1 MVSSAALRAR
11 WAGMQFRPARP
22 LALCIATL
30 VLASCNPPSSML
42 DSTGQVDLTAR
53 NPQRITNRNDGQVK
67 VKNQAGRYEVI
78 PGMSAADFGDGGT
91 EDPPAGVGELDDGK
105 FTVNIDQAT
114 LPESAKLILGETL
127 GYNYTI
133 DPRVQGTV
141 TLVSNRSLS
150 GRELLSS
157 YEAALR
163 LAGASLIQ
171 SDGNYKIV
179 ALQEVLDGEMG
190 TPDLGKGVSPGYG
203 VNAIPLRYVSPAAVM
218 ELLDGFMARSG
229 TVRASKIGN
238 MILIRGPSAER
249 RQLVEVVMSF
259 DVDWMRNQTSGLA
272 RLENA
277 RADDVAV
284 KIQQV
289 FAEDSG
295 QAGPNGL
302 KVIPV
307 PSINSLIV
315 IARTRAKVNTAMNW
329 IRRLDQE
336 SVDSPNYYVYAVQ
349 NGNAVELARILNST
363 FGSGSSGA
371 GTTADVAPDNQS
383 MDVSVGNDTSGQEQQ
398 TPDPQGTAEQQGKSD
413 LMTGSTDGSNPAN
426 PPPAGGTGATASNG
440 GGGGSSSG
448 GSSGMSSSSSIRITP
463 NPSNNTIVI
472 SATPK
477 DYRKILATLR
487 QMDAPST
494 QVLINTMI
502 AEVTLNNQ
510 LRYGVQAYF
519 ESNNFSV
526 ALAGSKPAATGPIIS
541 PQFPGMNF
549 LWGGISNPKLV
560 IDALSGIT
568 NVRIVS
574 SPSVLVLENETATIK
589 VGDQIPIQSQTA
601 VTNGGNFVNS
611 YEYRDTGVILKVRP
625 RVSASGVVT
634 IELGQ
639 ELSAVQGDN
648 ANVVNPRFTQRSVT
662 SKVSVNDQQTVLL
675 GGLISGVEERT
686 RNTVPG
692 ADKVPILGNL
702 VGTTDNNGRR
712 TELIVFITPK
722 IIRSGEDAAR
732 ESQDLRN
739 KMRNLNFD

>member
-1 MVSSAALRAR
+1 
-11 WAGMQFRPARP
+11 
-22 LALCIATL
+22 
-30 VLASCNPPSSML
+30 ML
-42 DSTGQVDLTAR
+42 DATGQINLNAKK
-53 NPQRITNRNDGQVK
+53 PQRITNRNDGQVK
-67 VKNQAGRYEVI
+67 VPGQRGRYEVI
-78 PGMSAADFGDGGT
+78 PGMSAADFGDGGAG
-91 EDPPAGVGELDDGK
+91 DPPSGVGALDDGK
-105 FTVNIDQAT
+105 FTVNVDQAS

-150 GRELLSS
+150 GRELISA

-163 LAGASLIQ
+163 LAGAALIQ

-203 VNAIPLRYVSPAAVM
+203 VNAIPLRYVGPASVM
-218 ELLDGFMARSG
+218 ELLDGFIARSG
-229 TVRASKIGN
+229 SVRASKIGN

-249 RQLVEVVMSF
+249 RQLVDVVLSF
-259 DVDWMRNQTSGLA
+259 DVDWMRNQTSGMA

-277 RADDVAV
+277 RAEEVASRLE
-284 KIQQV
+284 QV
-289 FAEDSG
+289 FAQDGAVS
-295 QAGPNGL
+295 GPNAL

-307 PSINSLIV
+307 PNINSVIV
-315 IARTRAKVNTAMNW
+315 IARTRAKVNTALNW

-349 NGNAVELARILNST
+349 NGNAVELARILNAT
-363 FGSGSSGA
+363 FGSGGGGVDG
-371 GTTADVAPDNQS
+371 GTTAEVAPDSQS
-383 MDVSVGNDTSGQEQQ
+383 MDVSIANDTEGQESTQ
-398 TPDPQGTAEQQGKSD
+398 PDPAGSAEPFGKTD
-413 LMTGSTDGSNPAN
+413 LQTGSTDGTS
-426 PPPAGGTGATASNG
+426 TTSTTSSSNG
-440 GGGGSSSG
+440 GASSG
-448 GSSGMSSSSSIRITP
+448 GDNSSTIRITA

-487 QMDAPST
+487 QMDAPAT

-502 AEVTLNNQ
+502 AEVSLNNQ
-510 LRYGVQAYF
+510 LRYGVQAYV
-519 ESNNFSV
+519 ESNNVGF
-526 ALAGSKPAATGPIIS
+526 ALAGSKPAADGPVIS

-568 NVRIVS
+568 NVRVVS
-574 SPSVLVLENETATIK
+574 SPSILVLENETATIK
-589 VGDQIPIQSQTA
+589 VGDQIPVQSETA

-611 YEYRDTGVILKVRP
+611 IQYRDTGVILKVKP
-625 RVSASGVVT
+625 RVSANGVVT

-639 ELSAVQGDN
+639 ELSALRKELGIDG
-648 ANVVNPRFTQRSVT
+648 NPRFTQRSVT

-675 GGLISGVEERT
+675 GGLISGIEDRT
-686 RNTVPG
+686 RETVPG
-692 ADKVPILGNL
+692 ADKVPILGKL
-702 VGTTDNNGRR
+702 VGTTDNNAQR
-712 TELIVFITPK
+712 TEIIVFITPK
-722 IIRSGEDAAR
+722 IIRNGEEAAR
-732 ESQDLRN
+732 ESQDLRD
-739 KMRNLNFD
+739 KMKNLNFN

>member
-1 MVSSAALRAR
+1 MY
-11 WAGMQFRPARP
+11 FRPVRP
-22 LALCIATL
+22 LLLCLASL
-30 VLASCNPPSSML
+30 SLASCNPPSSML
-42 DSTGQVDLTAR
+42 DATGQVDLTAK
-53 NPQRITNRNDGQVK
+53 NPRRIGNRNDGPVK

-78 PGMSAADFGDGGT
+78 PGMSAADFGDGSGG
-91 EDPPAGVGELDDGK
+91 EPPAGVGQLDDGK
-105 FTVNIDQAT
+105 FTVNVDQAS

-150 GRELLSS
+150 GRELLSA
-157 YEAALR
+157 YEASLR
-163 LAGASLIQ
+163 LAGAALIQ
-171 SDGNYKIV
+171 SEGNYKIV

-203 VNAIPLRYVSPAAVM
+203 VNAIPLRYVSPASVM

-229 TVRASKIGN
+229 SVRASKIGN

-249 RQLVEVVMSF
+249 RQLVDVVMSF

-272 RLENA
+272 HLENA
-277 RADDVAV
+277 RAEDVAS
-284 KIQQV
+284 KLQQV
-289 FAEDSG
+289 FADDGASS
-295 QAGPNGL
+295 GPNAL

-349 NGNAVELARILNST
+349 NGNAVELARILNAT
-363 FGSGSSGA
+363 FGSGGGGA

-383 MDVSVGNDTSGQEQQ
+383 MDVSMSNDTSGQEQA
-398 TPDPQGTAEQQGKSD
+398 TPDPQGSADQTGKTD
-413 LMTGSTDGSNPAN
+413 LLTGSNDGSTSG
-426 PPPAGGTGATASNG
+426 AGSTSSTNT
-440 GGGGSSSG
+440 SSSTAGAGSGSG
-448 GSSGMSSSSSIRITP
+448 GSSSIRITP

-519 ESNNFSV
+519 ESNNFAF
-526 ALAGSKPAATGPIIS
+526 ALAGSKPPAKGPIIS

-549 LWGGISNPKLV
+549 LWGGISNPKV
-560 IDALSGIT
+560 VVDALSGIT
-568 NVRIVS
+568 NVRVVS

-601 VTNGGNFVNS
+601 VTDGGNFVNS

-625 RVSASGVVT
+625 RVSAAGVVT

-639 ELSAVQGDN
+639 ELSAVQKDGSGVGD
-648 ANVVNPRFTQRSVT
+648 NPRFTQRSVT

-675 GGLISGVEERT
+675 GGLISGIEDHT
-686 RNTVPG
+686 RSTVPG

-702 VGTTDNNGRR
+702 VGTTDNNGLR

-722 IIRSGEDAAR
+722 IIRNGEDAAR
-732 ESQDLRN
+732 ASQDLRD
-739 KMRNLNFD
+739 KMKNLNFN

>member
-1 MVSSAALRAR
+1 
-11 WAGMQFRPARP
+11 
-22 LALCIATL
+22 
-30 VLASCNPPSSML
+30 
-42 DSTGQVDLTAR
+42 
-53 NPQRITNRNDGQVK
+53 
-67 VKNQAGRYEVI
+67 
-78 PGMSAADFGDGGT
+78 
-91 EDPPAGVGELDDGK
+91 
-105 FTVNIDQAT
+105 
-114 LPESAKLILGETL
+114 
-127 GYNYTI
+127 
-133 DPRVQGTV
+133 
-141 TLVSNRSLS
+141 
-150 GRELLSS
+150 
-157 YEAALR
+157 
-163 LAGASLIQ
+163 
-171 SDGNYKIV
+171 
-179 ALQEVLDGEMG
+179 
-190 TPDLGKGVSPGYG
+190 
-203 VNAIPLRYVSPAAVM
+203 M
-218 ELLDGFMARSG
+218 ELLDGFIARSG
-229 TVRASKIGN
+229 SVRASKVGN
-238 MILIRGPSAER
+238 MILIRGPSEER
-249 RQLVEVVMSF
+249 RQLVDVIMSF

-277 RADDVAV
+277 RAEEVATKV
-284 KIQQV
+284 QQV
-289 FAEDSG
+289 FADDGAAS
-295 QAGPNGL
+295 GPNAL

-349 NGNAVELARILNST
+349 NGSAVELARILNAT
-363 FGSGSSGA
+363 FGTGSSGA
-371 GTTADVAPDNQS
+371 GTTADVAPDNQA
-383 MDVSVGNDTSGQEQQ
+383 MDVSIANDTSGQESP
-398 TPDPQGTAEQQGKSD
+398 TPDPQGSAEQQGKSD
-413 LMTGSTDGSNPAN
+413 LMTGSTDGSNTGGPAAAVSSTN
-426 PPPAGGTGATASNG
+426 SSSTGNG
-440 GGGGSSSG
+440 NSSG
-448 GSSGMSSSSSIRITP
+448 GMTDSSSIRITP

-519 ESNNFSV
+519 ESNNFSF
-526 ALAGSKPAATGPIIS
+526 ALAGSKPATAGPIIS

-549 LWGGISNPKLV
+549 LWGGISNPKVV

-611 YEYRDTGVILKVRP
+611 FEYRDTGVILKVRP
-625 RVSASGVVT
+625 RVSANGVVT

-639 ELSAVQGDN
+639 ELSAVQPVEAGQT
-648 ANVVNPRFTQRSVT
+648 NPRFTQRSVT

-675 GGLISGVEERT
+675 GGLISGIEDRT
-686 RNTVPG
+686 RSTVPG

-722 IIRSGEDAAR
+722 IIRNGEDAAR

>member
-1 MVSSAALRAR
+1 
-11 WAGMQFRPARP
+11 
-22 LALCIATL
+22 
-30 VLASCNPPSSML
+30 ML
-42 DSTGQVDLTAR
+42 DATGQINLNAKK
-53 NPQRITNRNDGQVK
+53 PQRITNRNDGQVK
-67 VKNQAGRYEVI
+67 VPGQRGRYEVI
-78 PGMSAADFGDGGT
+78 PGMSAADFGDGGAG
-91 EDPPAGVGELDDGK
+91 DPPSGVGALDDGK
-105 FTVNIDQAT
+105 FTVNVDQAS

-150 GRELLSS
+150 GRELISA

-163 LAGASLIQ
+163 LAGAALIQ

-203 VNAIPLRYVSPAAVM
+203 VNAIPLRYVGPASVM
-218 ELLDGFMARSG
+218 ELLDGFIARSG
-229 TVRASKIGN
+229 SVRASKIGN

-249 RQLVEVVMSF
+249 RQLVDVVLSF
-259 DVDWMRNQTSGLA
+259 DVDWMRNQTSGMA

-277 RADDVAV
+277 RAEEVASRLE
-284 KIQQV
+284 QV
-289 FAEDSG
+289 FAQDGAVS
-295 QAGPNGL
+295 GPNAL

-307 PSINSLIV
+307 PNINSVIV
-315 IARTRAKVNTAMNW
+315 IARTRAKVNTALNW

-349 NGNAVELARILNST
+349 NGNAVELARILNAT
-363 FGSGSSGA
+363 FGSGGGGVDG
-371 GTTADVAPDNQS
+371 GTTAEVAPDSQS
-383 MDVSVGNDTSGQEQQ
+383 MDVTIANDTEGQESTQ
-398 TPDPQGTAEQQGKSD
+398 PDPAGSAEPFGKTD
-413 LMTGSTDGSNPAN
+413 LQTGSTDGTS
-426 PPPAGGTGATASNG
+426 TTSTTSSSNG
-440 GGGGSSSG
+440 GASSG
-448 GSSGMSSSSSIRITP
+448 GDNSSTIRITA

-487 QMDAPST
+487 QMDAPAT

-502 AEVTLNNQ
+502 AEVSLNNQ
-510 LRYGVQAYF
+510 LRYGVQAYV
-519 ESNNFSV
+519 ESNNVGF
-526 ALAGSKPAATGPIIS
+526 ALAGSKPAADGPVIS

-568 NVRIVS
+568 NVRVVS
-574 SPSVLVLENETATIK
+574 SPSILVLENETATIK
-589 VGDQIPIQSQTA
+589 VGDQIPVQSETA

-611 YEYRDTGVILKVRP
+611 IQYRDTGVILKVKP
-625 RVSASGVVT
+625 RVSANGVVT

-639 ELSAVQGDN
+639 ELSALRKELGIDG
-648 ANVVNPRFTQRSVT
+648 NPRFTQRSVT

-675 GGLISGVEERT
+675 GGLISGIEDRT
-686 RNTVPG
+686 RETVPG
-692 ADKVPILGNL
+692 ADKVPILGKL
-702 VGTTDNNGRR
+702 VGTTDNNAQR
-712 TELIVFITPK
+712 TEIIVFITPK
-722 IIRSGEDAAR
+722 IIRNGEEAAR
-732 ESQDLRN
+732 ESQDLRD
-739 KMRNLNFD
+739 KMKNLNFN

>member
-1 MVSSAALRAR
+1 
-11 WAGMQFRPARP
+11 
-22 LALCIATL
+22 
-30 VLASCNPPSSML
+30 ML
-42 DSTGQVDLTAR
+42 DSAGQVDLTTKTPR
-53 NPQRITNRNDGQVK
+53 KVGNRNDGQVK
-67 VKNQAGRYEVI
+67 TRPQAGRYEVI
-78 PGMSAADFGDGGT
+78 PGMSAADFGDGGP
-91 EDPPAGVGELDDGK
+91 EDPPAGVGALDDGK
-105 FTVNIDQAT
+105 FTVNVDQAS

-127 GYNYTI
+127 GYNYTV

-141 TLVSNRSLS
+141 TLVSNRSLT
-150 GRELLSS
+150 GRELLSA

-163 LAGASLIQ
+163 LAGAALIQ
-171 SDGNYKIV
+171 SEGNYKIV

-203 VNAIPLRYVSPAAVM
+203 VNAIPLRYVSPASVM
-218 ELLDGFMARSG
+218 ELLDGFIARSG
-229 TVRASKIGN
+229 SVRASKIGN
-238 MILIRGPSAER
+238 MILVRGPAAER
-249 RQLVEVVMSF
+249 RQLVEVIMSF

-272 RLENA
+272 KLENA
-277 RADDVAV
+277 RAEDVATKV
-284 KIQQV
+284 TEV
-289 FAEDSG
+289 FAQDGAVS
-295 QAGPNGL
+295 GPNAL

-349 NGNAVELARILNST
+349 NGNAVELARILNAT
-363 FGSGSSGA
+363 FGSGGGGA
-371 GTTADVAPDNQS
+371 GTTADVAPDSQS
-383 MDVSVGNDTSGQEQQ
+383 MDVSIANDTDGQESP
-398 TPDPQGTAEQQGKSD
+398 TPDPQGSAEQQGKAD
-413 LMTGSTDGSNPAN
+413 LQTGDGSDGSGS
-426 PPPAGGTGATASNG
+426 AGSAGSSSS
-440 GGGGSSSG
+440 SSSG
-448 GSSGMSSSSSIRITP
+448 GGASTGAGGSSSIRITP

-477 DYRKILATLR
+477 DYRKILGTLR

-502 AEVTLNNQ
+502 AEVSLNNQ
-510 LRYGVQAYF
+510 LRYGVQAYI
-519 ESNNFSV
+519 ENSNFSV
-526 ALAGSKPAATGPIIS
+526 ALAGSKPAGGQILN

-549 LWGGISNPKLV
+549 LWGGITNPRLV

-568 NVRIVS
+568 NVRVVS

-601 VTNGGNFVNS
+601 ITDGGNFVNS
-611 YEYRDTGVILKVRP
+611 FEYRDTGVILKVRP
-625 RVSASGVVT
+625 RVSANGVVT

-639 ELSAVQGDN
+639 ELSAVQRDSTN
-648 ANVVNPRFTQRSVT
+648 AENNPRFTQRSVT

-675 GGLISGVEERT
+675 GGLISGIEERS

-692 ADKVPILGNL
+692 AEKVPLLGQL
-702 VGTTDNNGRR
+702 VGTTDNNAAR

-722 IIRSGEDAAR
+722 IIRNGDEAAR
-732 ESQDLRN
+732 ESQDLRD
-739 KMRNLNFD
+739 KMKNLNFN

>member
-1 MVSSAALRAR
+1 
-11 WAGMQFRPARP
+11 MQFRPVRP
-22 LALCIATL
+22 LLTCLASLM
-30 VLASCNPPSSML
+30 LASCNTPSSML
-42 DSTGQVDLTAR
+42 DATSQVDLTAKT
-53 NPQRITNRNDGQVK
+53 PQRITNRNDGQVK
-67 VKNQAGRYEVI
+67 VKNPAGRYELI
-78 PGMSAADFGDGGT
+78 PGMSAADFADGGSG
-91 EDPPAGVGELDDGK
+91 DPPAGVGQLDDGN
-105 FTVNIDQAT
+105 FTVNVDQAN
-114 LPESAKLILGETL
+114 LAESAKLILGETL

-141 TLVSNRSLS
+141 TLVSNRSLT
-150 GRELLSS
+150 GRELLSA

-163 LAGASLIQ
+163 LAGAALIQ
-171 SDGNYKIV
+171 SDGNFKIV

-190 TPDLGKGVSPGYG
+190 TADLGKNVSPGFG
-203 VNAIPLRYVSPAAVM
+203 VNAIPLRYVSPASVM
-218 ELLDGFMARSG
+218 ELLDGFIARSG
-229 TVRASKIGN
+229 SVRASKVGN
-238 MILIRGPSAER
+238 MILIRGPSEER
-249 RQLVEVVMSF
+249 RQLVDVIMSF

-277 RADDVAV
+277 RAEEVATKV
-284 KIQQV
+284 QQV
-289 FAEDSG
+289 FADDGAAS
-295 QAGPNGL
+295 GPNAL

-336 SVDSPNYYVYAVQ
+336 NVDSPNYYVYAVQ

-363 FGSGSSGA
+363 FGGGGGGA
-371 GTTADVAPDNQS
+371 GTTGEVAPDHQS
-383 MDVSVGNDTSGQEQQ
+383 MDVSMGNDTSGQEPPQ
-398 TPDPQGTAEQQGKSD
+398 PDPQGSAEQQGKTD
-413 LMTGSTDGSNPAN
+413 LQTGSTPASGAGS
-426 PPPAGGTGATASNG
+426 GALASVG
-440 GGGGSSSG
+440 QSGQQGGGGSSSG
-448 GSSGMSSSSSIRITP
+448 GGFGGYSSGGGNSAIRITA

-519 ESNNFSV
+519 ESNNVSISI
-526 ALAGSKPAATGPIIS
+526 AGSKPPAVGPVIS

-549 LWGGISNPKLV
+549 LWGGISNPKVV

-574 SPSVLVLENETATIK
+574 SPSILVMENETATIK
-589 VGDQIPIQSQTA
+589 VGDQVPIQSQTA
-601 VTNGGNFVNS
+601 VTDGGNFVNS
-611 YEYRDTGVILKVRP
+611 YEYRDTGVILKVKP

-639 ELSAVQGDN
+639 ELSAMQPSDKTSAGG
-648 ANVVNPRFTQRSVT
+648 NPTFTQRSVT

-675 GGLISGVEERT
+675 GGLISGIEDRT
-686 RNTVPG
+686 RDTVPG
-692 ADKVPILGNL
+692 ADKVPILGKL
-702 VGTTDNNGRR
+702 IGTTDNNAQR

-722 IIRSGEDAAR
+722 IIHNGEDAAR
-732 ESQDLRN
+732 ESQDLRD
-739 KMRNLNFD
+739 KMKNLNFN

>member
-1 MVSSAALRAR
+1 
-11 WAGMQFRPARP
+11 
-22 LALCIATL
+22 
-30 VLASCNPPSSML
+30 ML
-42 DSTGQVDLTAR
+42 DATGQIDLNAKK
-53 NPQRITNRNDGQVK
+53 PQRITNRNDGQVK
-67 VKNQAGRYEVI
+67 VPGQRGRYEVI
-78 PGMSAADFGDGGT
+78 PGMSAADFGDGGVG
-91 EDPPAGVGELDDGK
+91 DPPSGVGALDDGK
-105 FTVNIDQAT
+105 FTVNVDQAS

-150 GRELLSS
+150 GRELISA

-163 LAGASLIQ
+163 LAGAALIQ

-203 VNAIPLRYVSPAAVM
+203 VNAIPLRYVGPASVM
-218 ELLDGFMARSG
+218 ELLDGFIARSG
-229 TVRASKIGN
+229 SVRASKIGN

-249 RQLVEVVMSF
+249 RQLVDVVLSF
-259 DVDWMRNQTSGLA
+259 DVDWMRNQTSGMA

-277 RADDVAV
+277 RAEEVASRLE
-284 KIQQV
+284 QV
-289 FAEDSG
+289 FAQDGAVS
-295 QAGPNGL
+295 GPNAL

-307 PSINSLIV
+307 PNINSVIV
-315 IARTRAKVNTAMNW
+315 IARTRAKVNTALNW

-349 NGNAVELARILNST
+349 NGNAVELARILNAT
-363 FGSGSSGA
+363 FGSGGGGVDG
-371 GTTADVAPDNQS
+371 GTTAEVAPDSQS
-383 MDVSVGNDTSGQEQQ
+383 MDVSIANDTEGQESTQ
-398 TPDPQGTAEQQGKSD
+398 PDPAGSAEPFGKTD
-413 LMTGSTDGSNPAN
+413 LQTGSTDGTS
-426 PPPAGGTGATASNG
+426 TTSTTSSSNG
-440 GGGGSSSG
+440 GASSG
-448 GSSGMSSSSSIRITP
+448 GDNSSTIRITA

-487 QMDAPST
+487 QMDAPAT

-502 AEVTLNNQ
+502 AEVSLNNQ
-510 LRYGVQAYF
+510 LRYGVQAYV
-519 ESNNFSV
+519 ESNNVGF
-526 ALAGSKPAATGPIIS
+526 ALAGSKPAADGPVIS

-568 NVRIVS
+568 NVRVVS
-574 SPSVLVLENETATIK
+574 SPSILVLENETATIK
-589 VGDQIPIQSQTA
+589 VGDQIPVQSETA

-611 YEYRDTGVILKVRP
+611 IQYRDTGVILKVKP
-625 RVSASGVVT
+625 RVSANGVVT

-639 ELSAVQGDN
+639 ELSALRKELGIDG
-648 ANVVNPRFTQRSVT
+648 NPRFTQRSVT

-675 GGLISGVEERT
+675 GGLISGIEDRT
-686 RNTVPG
+686 RETVPG
-692 ADKVPILGNL
+692 ADKVPILGKL
-702 VGTTDNNGRR
+702 VGTTDNNAQR
-712 TELIVFITPK
+712 TEIIVFITPK
-722 IIRSGEDAAR
+722 IIRNGEEAAR
-732 ESQDLRN
+732 ESQDLRD
-739 KMRNLNFD
+739 KMKNLNFN

>member
-1 MVSSAALRAR
+1 MY
-11 WAGMQFRPARP
+11 FRPVRP
-22 LALCIATL
+22 LLLCLASL
-30 VLASCNPPSSML
+30 SLASCNPPSSML
-42 DSTGQVDLTAR
+42 DATGQVDLTAK
-53 NPQRITNRNDGQVK
+53 NPRRIGNRNDGPVK

-78 PGMSAADFGDGGT
+78 PGMSAADFGDGSGG
-91 EDPPAGVGELDDGK
+91 EPPAGVGQLDDGK
-105 FTVNIDQAT
+105 FTVNVDQAS

-150 GRELLSS
+150 GRELLSA
-157 YEAALR
+157 YEASLR
-163 LAGASLIQ
+163 LAGAALIQ
-171 SDGNYKIV
+171 SEGNYKIV

-203 VNAIPLRYVSPAAVM
+203 VNAIPLRYVSPASVM

-229 TVRASKIGN
+229 SVRASKIGN

-249 RQLVEVVMSF
+249 RQLVDVVMSF

-272 RLENA
+272 HLENA
-277 RADDVAV
+277 RAEDVAS
-284 KIQQV
+284 KLQQV
-289 FAEDSG
+289 FADDGASS
-295 QAGPNGL
+295 GPNAL

-349 NGNAVELARILNST
+349 NGNAVELARILNAT
-363 FGSGSSGA
+363 FGSGGGGA

-383 MDVSVGNDTSGQEQQ
+383 MDVSMSNDTSGQEQA
-398 TPDPQGTAEQQGKSD
+398 TPDPQGSADQTGKTD
-413 LMTGSTDGSNPAN
+413 LLAGSNDGSTSGAGSTSSTN
-426 PPPAGGTGATASNG
+426 T
-440 GGGGSSSG
+440 SSSTAGAGSGSG
-448 GSSGMSSSSSIRITP
+448 GSSSIRITP

-519 ESNNFSV
+519 ESNNFAF
-526 ALAGSKPAATGPIIS
+526 ALAGSKPPAKGPIIS

-549 LWGGISNPKLV
+549 LWGGISNPKV
-560 IDALSGIT
+560 VVDALSGIT
-568 NVRIVS
+568 NVRVVS

-601 VTNGGNFVNS
+601 VTDGGNFVNS

-625 RVSASGVVT
+625 RVSAAGVVT

-639 ELSAVQGDN
+639 ELSAVQKDGSGVGD
-648 ANVVNPRFTQRSVT
+648 NPRFTQRSVT

-675 GGLISGVEERT
+675 GGLISGIEDHT
-686 RNTVPG
+686 RSTVPG

-702 VGTTDNNGRR
+702 VGTTDNNGLR

-722 IIRSGEDAAR
+722 IIRNGEDAAR
-732 ESQDLRN
+732 ASQDLRD
-739 KMRNLNFD
+739 KMKNLNFD

>member
-1 MVSSAALRAR
+1 
-11 WAGMQFRPARP
+11 
-22 LALCIATL
+22 
-30 VLASCNPPSSML
+30 ML
-42 DSTGQVDLTAR
+42 DATSQVDLTAKT
-53 NPQRITNRNDGQVK
+53 PQRITNRNDGQVK
-67 VKNQAGRYEVI
+67 VKNPAGRYELI
-78 PGMSAADFGDGGT
+78 PGMSAADFADGGSG
-91 EDPPAGVGELDDGK
+91 DPPAGVGQLDDGN
-105 FTVNIDQAT
+105 FTVNVDQAN
-114 LPESAKLILGETL
+114 LAESAKLILGETL

-141 TLVSNRSLS
+141 TLVSNRSLT
-150 GRELLSS
+150 GRELLSA

-163 LAGASLIQ
+163 LAGAALIQ
-171 SDGNYKIV
+171 SDGNFKIV

-190 TPDLGKGVSPGYG
+190 TADLGKNVSPGFG
-203 VNAIPLRYVSPAAVM
+203 VNAIPLRYVSPASVM
-218 ELLDGFMARSG
+218 ELLDGFIARSG
-229 TVRASKIGN
+229 SVRASKVGN
-238 MILIRGPSAER
+238 MILIRGPSEER
-249 RQLVEVVMSF
+249 RQLVDVIMSF

-277 RADDVAV
+277 RAEEVATKV
-284 KIQQV
+284 QQV
-289 FAEDSG
+289 FADDGAAS
-295 QAGPNGL
+295 GPNAL

-336 SVDSPNYYVYAVQ
+336 NVNSPNYYVYAVQ

-363 FGSGSSGA
+363 FGGGGGGA
-371 GTTADVAPDNQS
+371 GTTGEVAPDHQS
-383 MDVSVGNDTSGQEQQ
+383 MDVSMGNDTSGQEPPQ
-398 TPDPQGTAEQQGKSD
+398 PDPQGSAEQQGKTD
-413 LMTGSTDGSNPAN
+413 LQTGSTPASGAGS
-426 PPPAGGTGATASNG
+426 GALASVG
-440 GGGGSSSG
+440 QSGQQGGGGSSSG
-448 GSSGMSSSSSIRITP
+448 GGFGGYSSGGGNSAIRITA

-519 ESNNFSV
+519 ESNNVSISI
-526 ALAGSKPAATGPIIS
+526 AGSKPPAVGPVIS
-541 PQFPGMNF
+541 PQLPGMNF
-549 LWGGISNPKLV
+549 LWGGISNPKVV

-574 SPSVLVLENETATIK
+574 SPSILVMENETATIK
-589 VGDQIPIQSQTA
+589 VGDQVPIQSQTA
-601 VTNGGNFVNS
+601 VTDGGNFVNS
-611 YEYRDTGVILKVRP
+611 YEYRDTGVILKVKP

-639 ELSAVQGDN
+639 ELSAMQPSDKTSAGG
-648 ANVVNPRFTQRSVT
+648 NPTFTQRSVT

-675 GGLISGVEERT
+675 GGLISGIEDRT
-686 RNTVPG
+686 RDTVPG
-692 ADKVPILGNL
+692 ADKVPILGKL
-702 VGTTDNNGRR
+702 IGTTDNNAQR

-722 IIRSGEDAAR
+722 IIHNGEDAAR
-732 ESQDLRN
+732 ESQDLRD
-739 KMRNLNFD
+739 KMKNLNFN

>member
-1 MVSSAALRAR
+1 MY
-11 WAGMQFRPARP
+11 FRPVRP
-22 LALCIATL
+22 LLLCLASL
-30 VLASCNPPSSML
+30 SLASCNPPSSML
-42 DSTGQVDLTAR
+42 DATGQVDLTAK
-53 NPQRITNRNDGQVK
+53 NPRRIGNRNDGPVK

-78 PGMSAADFGDGGT
+78 PGMSAADFGDGSGG
-91 EDPPAGVGELDDGK
+91 EPPAGVGQLDDGK
-105 FTVNIDQAT
+105 FTVNVDQAS

-150 GRELLSS
+150 GRELLSA
-157 YEAALR
+157 YEASLR
-163 LAGASLIQ
+163 LAGAALIQ
-171 SDGNYKIV
+171 SEGNYKIV
-179 ALQEVLDGEMG
+179 TLQEVLDGEMG

-203 VNAIPLRYVSPAAVM
+203 VNAIPLRYVSPASVM

-229 TVRASKIGN
+229 SVRASKIGN

-249 RQLVEVVMSF
+249 RQLVDVVMSF

-272 RLENA
+272 HLENA
-277 RADDVAV
+277 RAEDVAS
-284 KIQQV
+284 KLQQV
-289 FAEDSG
+289 FADDGASS
-295 QAGPNGL
+295 GPNAL

-349 NGNAVELARILNST
+349 NGNAVELARILNAT
-363 FGSGSSGA
+363 FGSGGGGA

-383 MDVSVGNDTSGQEQQ
+383 MDVSMSNDTSGQEQA
-398 TPDPQGTAEQQGKSD
+398 TPDPQGSADQTGKTD
-413 LMTGSTDGSNPAN
+413 LLTGSNDGSTSG
-426 PPPAGGTGATASNG
+426 AGSTSSTNT
-440 GGGGSSSG
+440 SSSTAGAGSGSG
-448 GSSGMSSSSSIRITP
+448 GSSSIRITP

-519 ESNNFSV
+519 ESNNFAF
-526 ALAGSKPAATGPIIS
+526 ALASSKPPAKGPIIS

-549 LWGGISNPKLV
+549 LWGGISNPKV
-560 IDALSGIT
+560 VVDALSGIT
-568 NVRIVS
+568 NVRVVS

-601 VTNGGNFVNS
+601 VTDGGNFVNS

-625 RVSASGVVT
+625 RVSAAGVVT
-634 IELGQ
+634 I
-639 ELSAVQGDN
+639 
-648 ANVVNPRFTQRSVT
+648 
-662 SKVSVNDQQTVLL
+662 
-675 GGLISGVEERT
+675 
-686 RNTVPG
+686 
-692 ADKVPILGNL
+692 
-702 VGTTDNNGRR
+702 
-712 TELIVFITPK
+712 
-722 IIRSGEDAAR
+722 
-732 ESQDLRN
+732 
-739 KMRNLNFD
+739 

>member
-1 MVSSAALRAR
+1 MHFRPVRPMLTCLAALML
-11 WAGMQFRPARP
+11 AG
-22 LALCIATL
+22 
-30 VLASCNPPSSML
+30 CNTPSSML
-42 DSTGQVDLTAR
+42 DSTSQVDLTAKT
-53 NPQRITNRNDGQVK
+53 PQRITNRNDGPVK
-67 VKNQAGRYEVI
+67 VKNPAGHYELI
-78 PGMSAADFGDGGT
+78 PGMSAADFADGGSG
-91 EDPPAGVGELDDGK
+91 DPPAGVGQLDDGN
-105 FTVNIDQAT
+105 FTVNVDQAN
-114 LPESAKLILGETL
+114 LAESAKLILGETL

-141 TLVSNRSLS
+141 TLVSNRSLT
-150 GRELLSS
+150 GRELLSA
-157 YEAALR
+157 YEASLR
-163 LAGASLIQ
+163 LAGAALIQ
-171 SDGNYKIV
+171 SDGNFKIV

-190 TPDLGKGVSPGYG
+190 TADLGKNVSPGYG
-203 VNAIPLRYVSPAAVM
+203 VNAIPLRYVSPASVM
-218 ELLDGFMARSG
+218 ELLDGFIARSG
-229 TVRASKIGN
+229 SVRASKVGN
-238 MILIRGPSAER
+238 MILIRGPSEER
-249 RQLVEVVMSF
+249 RQLVDVILSF

-277 RADDVAV
+277 RAEDVAAKV
-284 KIQQV
+284 EQV
-289 FAEDSG
+289 FAEDGAAS
-295 QAGPNGL
+295 GPNAL

-349 NGNAVELARILNST
+349 NGNAVELARILNAT
-363 FGSGSSGA
+363 FGSGSGGA
-371 GTTADVAPDNQS
+371 GTTGEVAPDHQS
-383 MDVSVGNDTSGQEQQ
+383 MDVSVANDTGGQEQPQ
-398 TPDPQGTAEQQGKSD
+398 PDPQGSAEQQGKSD
-413 LMTGSTDGSNPAN
+413 LQTGSTSNS
-426 PPPAGGTGATASNG
+426 GTGAGGLANAGQSGLQGGGSGSGGGYGGFAS
-440 GGGGSSSG
+440 GGGGSST
-448 GSSGMSSSSSIRITP
+448 IRITP
-463 NPSNNTIVI
+463 NPTNNTIVI

-519 ESNNFSV
+519 ESNNFSI
-526 ALAGSKPAATGPIIS
+526 ALAGSKPAATGPVIS

-549 LWGGISNPKLV
+549 LWGGITNPKVV

-574 SPSVLVLENETATIK
+574 SPSILVMENETATIK
-589 VGDQIPIQSQTA
+589 VGDQVPIQSQTA
-601 VTNGGNFVNS
+601 VTDGGNFVNS
-611 YEYRDTGVILKVRP
+611 FEYRDTGVILKVRP

-639 ELSAVQGDN
+639 ELSAMQPNDKTTAGG
-648 ANVVNPRFTQRSVT
+648 NPTFTQRSVT

-675 GGLISGVEERT
+675 GGLISGIEDRT
-686 RNTVPG
+686 RDTVPG
-692 ADKVPILGNL
+692 ADKVPLLGKL
-702 VGTTDNNGRR
+702 IGTTDNNAQR

-722 IIRSGEDAAR
+722 IIHNGEDAAR
-732 ESQDLRN
+732 ESQDLRD
-739 KMRNLNFD
+739 KMKNLNFN

>member
-1 MVSSAALRAR
+1 
-11 WAGMQFRPARP
+11 
-22 LALCIATL
+22 
-30 VLASCNPPSSML
+30 ML
-42 DSTGQVDLTAR
+42 DSAGQVDLTTKTPR
-53 NPQRITNRNDGQVK
+53 KVGNRNDGQVK
-67 VKNQAGRYEVI
+67 TRPQAGRYEVI
-78 PGMSAADFGDGGT
+78 PGMSAADFGDGGP
-91 EDPPAGVGELDDGK
+91 EDPPAGVGALDDGK
-105 FTVNIDQAT
+105 FTVNVDQAS

-127 GYNYTI
+127 GYNYTV

-141 TLVSNRSLS
+141 TLVSNRSLT
-150 GRELLSS
+150 GRELLSA

-163 LAGASLIQ
+163 LAGAALIQ
-171 SDGNYKIV
+171 SEGNYKIV

-203 VNAIPLRYVSPAAVM
+203 VNAIPLRYVSPASVM
-218 ELLDGFMARSG
+218 ELLDGFIARSG
-229 TVRASKIGN
+229 SVRASKIGN
-238 MILIRGPSAER
+238 MILVRGPSAER
-249 RQLVEVVMSF
+249 RQLVEVIMSF

-272 RLENA
+272 KLENA
-277 RADDVAV
+277 RAEDVATKV
-284 KIQQV
+284 TEV
-289 FAEDSG
+289 FAQDGAVS
-295 QAGPNGL
+295 GPNAL

-349 NGNAVELARILNST
+349 NGNAVELARILNAT
-363 FGSGSSGA
+363 FGSGGGGA
-371 GTTADVAPDNQS
+371 GTTADVAPDSQS
-383 MDVSVGNDTSGQEQQ
+383 MDVSIANDTDGQESP
-398 TPDPQGTAEQQGKSD
+398 TPDPQGSAEQQGKAD
-413 LMTGSTDGSNPAN
+413 LQTGDGSDGSGS
-426 PPPAGGTGATASNG
+426 AGSAGSSSSS
-440 GGGGSSSG
+440 SSSG
-448 GSSGMSSSSSIRITP
+448 GASTGAGGSSSIRITP

-477 DYRKILATLR
+477 DYRKILGTLR

-502 AEVTLNNQ
+502 AEVSLNNQ
-510 LRYGVQAYF
+510 LRYGVQAYI
-519 ESNNFSV
+519 ENSNFSV
-526 ALAGSKPAATGPIIS
+526 ALAGSKPAGGQILN

-549 LWGGISNPKLV
+549 LWGGITNPRLV

-568 NVRIVS
+568 NVRVVS

-601 VTNGGNFVNS
+601 ITDGGNFVNS
-611 YEYRDTGVILKVRP
+611 FEYRDTGVILKVRP
-625 RVSASGVVT
+625 RVSANGVVT

-639 ELSAVQGDN
+639 ELSAVQRDSTN
-648 ANVVNPRFTQRSVT
+648 AENNPRFTQRSVT

-675 GGLISGVEERT
+675 GGLISGIEERS

-692 ADKVPILGNL
+692 AEKVPLLGQL
-702 VGTTDNNGRR
+702 VGTTDNNAAR

-722 IIRSGEDAAR
+722 IIRNGDEAAR
-732 ESQDLRN
+732 ESQDLRD
-739 KMRNLNFD
+739 KMKNLNFN

>member
-1 MVSSAALRAR
+1 
-11 WAGMQFRPARP
+11 MQFRQVRP
-22 LALCIATL
+22 LVLCIAAL

-42 DSTGQVDLTAR
+42 DSTGQVDLTAK
-53 NPQRITNRNDGQVK
+53 NPQRLTNRNDGQVK
-67 VKNQAGRYEVI
+67 IKNQPGRYEVI

-91 EDPPAGVGELDDGK
+91 EDPPAGVGQLDDGK
-105 FTVNIDQAT
+105 FTVNVDQAS

-150 GRELLSS
+150 GREMLSA

-163 LAGASLIQ
+163 LAGAALIQ

-229 TVRASKIGN
+229 TVRATKIGN

-295 QAGPNGL
+295 EAGPNAL

-329 IRRLDQE
+329 IRRLDQQ

-349 NGNAVELARILNST
+349 NGNAVELARILNAT
-363 FGSGSSGA
+363 FGTGSGNA

-383 MDVSVGNDTSGQEQQ
+383 MDVSVANDTSGQEQQ
-398 TPDPQGTAEQQGKSD
+398 TPDPQGSADQQGKSD

-426 PPPAGGTGATASNG
+426 PPPVSSPGTSGTSNG
-440 GGGGSSSG
+440 GSNSSG
-448 GSSGMSSSSSIRITP
+448 GMSNSSSIRITP

-519 ESNNFSV
+519 ESNNFSF
-526 ALAGSKPAATGPIIS
+526 ALAGSKPATDGPVIS

-549 LWGGISNPKLV
+549 LWGGISNPKVV

-625 RVSASGVVT
+625 RVSANGVVT

-639 ELSAVQGDN
+639 ELSAVQGDST
-648 ANVVNPRFTQRSVT
+648 NVVNPRFTQRSVT

-675 GGLISGVEERT
+675 GGLISGIEDRT

-722 IIRSGEDAAR
+722 IIRNGEDAAR

>member
-1 MVSSAALRAR
+1 MVSSAAHRRR
-11 WAGMQFRPARP
+11 WAGMHFRPVRP
-22 LALCIATL
+22 LLLCLASL
-30 VLASCNPPSSML
+30 GLASCNPPSSML
-42 DSTGQVDLTAR
+42 DATGQVDLTAK
-53 NPQRITNRNDGQVK
+53 NPRKVARPDGQAK
-67 VKNQAGRYEVI
+67 VKNQAGRYEII
-78 PGMSAADFGDGGT
+78 PGMSAADFADGGGG
-91 EDPPAGVGELDDGK
+91 DPPAGVGQLDDGK
-105 FTVNIDQAT
+105 FTVNVDQAS
-114 LPESAKLILGETL
+114 LGESAKLILGETL
-127 GYNYTI
+127 GFNYTI

-141 TLVSNRSLS
+141 TLVSNRSLT
-150 GRELLSS
+150 GRELLSA

-163 LAGASLIQ
+163 LAGAALIQ
-171 SDGNYKIV
+171 SEGNYKVV

-203 VNAIPLRYVSPAAVM
+203 VNAIPLRYVSPASVM

-229 TVRASKIGN
+229 TVRATKVGN

-249 RQLVEVVMSF
+249 RQLVDVVMSF

-277 RADDVAV
+277 RAEDVAGKV
-284 KIQQV
+284 EQV
-289 FAEDSG
+289 FADDG
-295 QAGPNGL
+295 AAAGPNAL

-349 NGNAVELARILNST
+349 NGNAVDLARILNAT
-363 FGSGSSGA
+363 FGSGGGGA
-371 GTTADVAPDNQS
+371 GTTGDVAPDNQS
-383 MDVSVGNDTSGQEQQ
+383 MDVSIANDTSGQEPPQ
-398 TPDPQGTAEQQGKSD
+398 PDPQGSAEQLGKTD
-413 LMTGSTDGSNPAN
+413 LQTGSTDGSSSGSSASTGSGGGLG
-426 PPPAGGTGATASNG
+426 GGTGGAG
-440 GGGGSSSG
+440 GDG
-448 GSSGMSSSSSIRITP
+448 SSSIRITP
-463 NPSNNTIVI
+463 NPTNNTIVI

-502 AEVTLNNQ
+502 AEVSLNNQ

-519 ESNNFSV
+519 ETNNFAF
-526 ALAGSKPAATGPIIS
+526 ALAGAKPATNGPIIS

-549 LWGGISNPKLV
+549 LWGGISNPKV
-560 IDALSGIT
+560 VVDALSGIT

-574 SPSVLVLENETATIK
+574 SPSILVLENETATIK

-601 VTNGGNFVNS
+601 VTDGGNFVNS
-611 YEYRDTGVILKVRP
+611 YEYRDTGVILKVKP
-625 RVSASGVVT
+625 RVSANGVVT

-639 ELSAVQGDN
+639 ELSAVQRDSSGVGDN
-648 ANVVNPRFTQRSVT
+648 PKFTQRSVT

-675 GGLISGVEERT
+675 GGLISGIEERA

-692 ADKVPILGNL
+692 ADRVPILGNL
-702 VGTTDNNGRR
+702 IGTTDNNGQR

-722 IIRSGEDAAR
+722 IIRNGEEVAR

-739 KMRNLNFD
+739 KMRNLSFD

>member
-1 MVSSAALRAR
+1 
-11 WAGMQFRPARP
+11 
-22 LALCIATL
+22 
-30 VLASCNPPSSML
+30 ML

>member
-1 MVSSAALRAR
+1 MLC
-11 WAGMQFRPARP
+11 
-22 LALCIATL
+22 LASLT
-30 VLASCNPPSSML
+30 LASCNTPSSML
-42 DSTGQVDLTAR
+42 DATGQVDLTAR
-53 NPQRITNRNDGQVK
+53 NPRKITNRNDGQVK
-67 VKNQAGRYEVI
+67 TKAQAGRYEVI

-91 EDPPAGVGELDDGK
+91 DDPPAGVGALDDGK
-105 FTVNIDQAT
+105 FTVNVDQAS

-141 TLVSNRSLS
+141 TLVSNRSLT
-150 GRELLSS
+150 GRELLSA

-163 LAGASLIQ
+163 LAGAALIQ
-171 SDGNYKIV
+171 SEGNYKVV

-203 VNAIPLRYVSPAAVM
+203 VNAIPLRYVSPASVM

-229 TVRASKIGN
+229 SVRASKIGN

-249 RQLVEVVMSF
+249 RQLVDVVMSF

-277 RADDVAV
+277 RAEDVAPKV
-284 KIQQV
+284 EQV
-289 FAEDSG
+289 FAQDGAVS
-295 QAGPNGL
+295 GPNAL

-307 PSINSLIV
+307 PSINSIIV

-349 NGNAVELARILNST
+349 NGNAVELARILSAT
-363 FGSGSSGA
+363 FGVSGGGA

-383 MDVSVGNDTSGQEQQ
+383 MDVSITNDTDGQENPQ
-398 TPDPQGTAEQQGKSD
+398 PDPQGSAEQLGKTD
-413 LMTGSTDGSNPAN
+413 LQTGSTDGSSGTGTTGTSASTSNTGGGA
-426 PPPAGGTGATASNG
+426 PAGNN
-440 GGGGSSSG
+440 GSSS
-448 GSSGMSSSSSIRITP
+448 IIITP

-472 SATPK
+472 GATPK

-510 LRYGVQAYF
+510 LRYGVQAYI
-519 ESNNFSV
+519 ENNNFSL
-526 ALAGSKPAATGPIIS
+526 ALAGSKPANGQIIN

-549 LWGGISNPKLV
+549 LWGGITNPRLV

-589 VGDQIPIQSQTA
+589 VGDQIPIQTQSA
-601 VTNGGNFVNS
+601 VTDGAVAVNS
-611 YEYRDTGVILKVRP
+611 FQYRDTGVILKVRP

-634 IELGQ
+634 IELAQ
-639 ELSAVQGDN
+639 ELSAVQRDSTN
-648 ANVVNPRFTQRSVT
+648 AENNPRFTQRAVT

-675 GGLISGVEERT
+675 GGLISGIEERS
-686 RNTVPG
+686 RDTVPG
-692 ADKVPILGNL
+692 ANKVPLLGQL
-702 VGTTDNNGRR
+702 VGTTDNNAQR

-722 IIRSGEDAAR
+722 IIRNGEEASR
-732 ESQDLRN
+732 ESQDIRD
-739 KMRNLNFD
+739 KMKNLNFN

>member
-1 MVSSAALRAR
+1 
-11 WAGMQFRPARP
+11 
-22 LALCIATL
+22 
-30 VLASCNPPSSML
+30 ML
-42 DSTGQVDLTAR
+42 DATGQIDLNAKK
-53 NPQRITNRNDGQVK
+53 PQRITNRNDGQVK
-67 VKNQAGRYEVI
+67 VPGQRGRYEVI
-78 PGMSAADFGDGGT
+78 PGMSAADFGDGGAG
-91 EDPPAGVGELDDGK
+91 DPPSGVGALDDGK
-105 FTVNIDQAT
+105 FTVNVDQAS

-150 GRELLSS
+150 GRELISA

-163 LAGASLIQ
+163 LAGAALIQ

-203 VNAIPLRYVSPAAVM
+203 VNAIPLRYVGPASVM
-218 ELLDGFMARSG
+218 ELLDGFIARSG
-229 TVRASKIGN
+229 SVRASKIGN

-249 RQLVEVVMSF
+249 RQLVDVVLSF
-259 DVDWMRNQTSGLA
+259 DVDWMRNQTSGMA

-277 RADDVAV
+277 RAEEVASRLE
-284 KIQQV
+284 QV
-289 FAEDSG
+289 FAQDGAVS
-295 QAGPNGL
+295 GPNAL

-307 PSINSLIV
+307 PNINSVIV
-315 IARTRAKVNTAMNW
+315 IARTRAKVNTALNW

-349 NGNAVELARILNST
+349 NGNAVELARILNAT
-363 FGSGSSGA
+363 FGSGGGEA
-371 GTTADVAPDNQS
+371 GGGTTAEVAPDSQS
-383 MDVSVGNDTSGQEQQ
+383 MDVSVANDTAGQEMIQ
-398 TPDPQGTAEQQGKSD
+398 PDPAGSAEPFGKTDLQSQGTDDS
-413 LMTGSTDGSNPAN
+413 
-426 PPPAGGTGATASNG
+426 GTGATTSSTDGAVTSG
-440 GGGGSSSG
+440 GGGGN
-448 GSSGMSSSSSIRITP
+448 SSSIRITA

-487 QMDAPST
+487 QMDAPAT

-502 AEVTLNNQ
+502 AEVSLNNQ
-510 LRYGVQAYF
+510 LRYGVQAYV
-519 ESNNFSV
+519 ESNNVGF
-526 ALAGSKPAATGPIIS
+526 ALAGSKPAADGPVIS

-568 NVRIVS
+568 NVRVVS
-574 SPSVLVLENETATIK
+574 SPSILVLENETATIK
-589 VGDQIPIQSQTA
+589 VGDQIPVQSETA

-611 YEYRDTGVILKVRP
+611 IQYRDTGVILKVKP
-625 RVSASGVVT
+625 RVSANGVVT

-639 ELSAVQGDN
+639 ELSALQKELGIDG
-648 ANVVNPRFTQRSVT
+648 NPRFTQRSVT

-675 GGLISGVEERT
+675 GGLISGIEDRT
-686 RNTVPG
+686 RETVPG
-692 ADKVPILGNL
+692 ADKVPILGKL
-702 VGTTDNNGRR
+702 VGTTDNNAQR
-712 TELIVFITPK
+712 TEIIVFITPK
-722 IIRSGEDAAR
+722 IIRNGEEAAR
-732 ESQDLRN
+732 ESQDLRD
-739 KMRNLNFD
+739 KMKNLNFN

>member
-1 MVSSAALRAR
+1 MVSSAAHRRR
-11 WAGMQFRPARP
+11 WAGILFRPAGP
-22 LALCIATL
+22 LVLCLAALA
-30 VLASCNPPSSML
+30 LASCNTPSSML
-42 DSTGQVDLTAR
+42 DSAGQVDLTAKTPRKIGTR
-53 NPQRITNRNDGQVK
+53 NEGQVK
-67 VKNQAGRYEVI
+67 TKPSAGRYEVI
-78 PGMSAADFGDGGT
+78 PGMSAADFGDGGP
-91 EDPPAGVGELDDGK
+91 EDPPAGVGALDDGK
-105 FTVNIDQAT
+105 FTVNVDQAS

-127 GYNYTI
+127 GYNYTV

-141 TLVSNRSLS
+141 TLVSNRSLT
-150 GRELLSS
+150 GRELISA

-163 LAGASLIQ
+163 LAGAALIQ
-171 SDGNYKIV
+171 SEGNYKIV

-203 VNAIPLRYVSPAAVM
+203 VNAIPLRYVSPASVM
-218 ELLDGFMARSG
+218 ELLDGFIARSG
-229 TVRASKIGN
+229 SVRATKIGN

-249 RQLVEVVMSF
+249 RQLVDVVMSF

-277 RADDVAV
+277 RADEVATKV
-284 KIQQV
+284 EQV
-289 FAEDSG
+289 FAQDGAVS
-295 QAGPNGL
+295 GPNAL

-349 NGNAVELARILNST
+349 NGNAVDLARILNAT
-363 FGSGSSGA
+363 FGTGGGGA
-371 GTTADVAPDNQS
+371 GPTADVAPSNQS
-383 MDVSVGNDTSGQEQQ
+383 MDVSIANDTSGQESP
-398 TPDPQGTAEQQGKSD
+398 TPDPQGSAEQQGKTDLQTGDGSD
-413 LMTGSTDGSNPAN
+413 GSDGSVSSPGGSTGSTSSSSAS
-426 PPPAGGTGATASNG
+426 GGI
-440 GGGGSSSG
+440 GGGSG
-448 GSSGMSSSSSIRITP
+448 GPSSIRITP

-510 LRYGVQAYF
+510 LRYGVQAYI
-519 ESNNFSV
+519 ENSSFSV
-526 ALAGSKPAATGPIIS
+526 ALAGSKPAGGQILN

-549 LWGGISNPKLV
+549 LWGGITNPRLV

-568 NVRIVS
+568 NVRVVS

-601 VTNGGNFVNS
+601 ITDGGNFVNS
-611 YEYRDTGVILKVRP
+611 FEYRDTGVILKVRP
-625 RVSASGVVT
+625 RVSANGIVT

-639 ELSAVQGDN
+639 ELSAVQRDSTN
-648 ANVVNPRFTQRSVT
+648 AEKNPRFTQRSVT

-675 GGLISGVEERT
+675 GGLISGIEERT

-692 ADKVPILGNL
+692 AEKVPLLGQL
-702 VGTTDNNGRR
+702 VGTTDNNATR

-722 IIRSGEDAAR
+722 IIRNGDEASR

-739 KMRNLNFD
+739 KMKNLNFN

>member
-1 MVSSAALRAR
+1 
-11 WAGMQFRPARP
+11 
-22 LALCIATL
+22 
-30 VLASCNPPSSML
+30 ML
-42 DSTGQVDLTAR
+42 DATGQIDLNAKK
-53 NPQRITNRNDGQVK
+53 PQRITNRNDGQVK
-67 VKNQAGRYEVI
+67 VPGQRGRYEVI
-78 PGMSAADFGDGGT
+78 PGMSAADFGDGGAG
-91 EDPPAGVGELDDGK
+91 DPPSGVGALDDGK
-105 FTVNIDQAT
+105 FTVNVDQAS

-150 GRELLSS
+150 GRELISA

-163 LAGASLIQ
+163 LAGAALIQ

-203 VNAIPLRYVSPAAVM
+203 VNAIPLRYVGPASVM
-218 ELLDGFMARSG
+218 ELLDGFIARSG
-229 TVRASKIGN
+229 SVRASKIGN

-249 RQLVEVVMSF
+249 RQLVDVVLSF
-259 DVDWMRNQTSGLA
+259 DVDWMRNQTSGMA

-277 RADDVAV
+277 RAEEVASRLE
-284 KIQQV
+284 QV
-289 FAEDSG
+289 FAQDGAVS
-295 QAGPNGL
+295 GPNAL

-307 PSINSLIV
+307 PNINSVIV
-315 IARTRAKVNTAMNW
+315 IARTRAKVNTALNW

-349 NGNAVELARILNST
+349 NGNAVELARILNAT
-363 FGSGSSGA
+363 FGSGGGGVDG
-371 GTTADVAPDNQS
+371 GTTAEVAPDSQS
-383 MDVSVGNDTSGQEQQ
+383 MDVSIANDTEGQESTQ
-398 TPDPQGTAEQQGKSD
+398 PDPAGSAEPFGKTD
-413 LMTGSTDGSNPAN
+413 LQTGGTDGTS
-426 PPPAGGTGATASNG
+426 TTSTTSSSNG
-440 GGGGSSSG
+440 GASSG
-448 GSSGMSSSSSIRITP
+448 GDNSSTIRITA

-487 QMDAPST
+487 QMDAPAT

-502 AEVTLNNQ
+502 AEVSLNNQ
-510 LRYGVQAYF
+510 LRYGVQAYV
-519 ESNNFSV
+519 ESNNVGF
-526 ALAGSKPAATGPIIS
+526 ALAGSKPAADGPVIS

-568 NVRIVS
+568 NVRVVS
-574 SPSVLVLENETATIK
+574 SPSILVLENETATIK
-589 VGDQIPIQSQTA
+589 VGDQIPVQSETA

-611 YEYRDTGVILKVRP
+611 IQYRDTGVILKVKP
-625 RVSASGVVT
+625 RVSANGVVT

-639 ELSAVQGDN
+639 ELSALQKELGIDG
-648 ANVVNPRFTQRSVT
+648 NPRFTQRSVT

-675 GGLISGVEERT
+675 GGLISGIEDRT
-686 RNTVPG
+686 RETVPG
-692 ADKVPILGNL
+692 ADKVPILGKL
-702 VGTTDNNGRR
+702 VGTTDNNAQR
-712 TELIVFITPK
+712 TEIIVFITPK
-722 IIRSGEDAAR
+722 IIRNGEEAAR
-732 ESQDLRN
+732 ESQDLRD
-739 KMRNLNFD
+739 KMKNLNFN

>member
-1 MVSSAALRAR
+1 
-11 WAGMQFRPARP
+11 MQFRPVRP
-22 LALCIATL
+22 LLTCLASLM
-30 VLASCNPPSSML
+30 LASCNTPSSML
-42 DSTGQVDLTAR
+42 DATSQVDLTAKT
-53 NPQRITNRNDGQVK
+53 PQRITNRNDGQVK
-67 VKNQAGRYEVI
+67 VKNPAGRYELI
-78 PGMSAADFGDGGT
+78 PGMSAADFADGGSG
-91 EDPPAGVGELDDGK
+91 DPPAGVGQLDDGN
-105 FTVNIDQAT
+105 FTVNVDQAN
-114 LPESAKLILGETL
+114 LAESAKLILGETL

-141 TLVSNRSLS
+141 TLVSNRSLT
-150 GRELLSS
+150 GRELLSA

-163 LAGASLIQ
+163 LAGAALIQ
-171 SDGNYKIV
+171 SDGNFKIV

-190 TPDLGKGVSPGYG
+190 TADLGKNVSPGFG
-203 VNAIPLRYVSPAAVM
+203 VNAIPLRYVSPASVM
-218 ELLDGFMARSG
+218 ELLDGFIARSG
-229 TVRASKIGN
+229 SVRASKVGN
-238 MILIRGPSAER
+238 MILIRGPSEER
-249 RQLVEVVMSF
+249 RQLVDVIMSF

-277 RADDVAV
+277 RAEEVATKV
-284 KIQQV
+284 QQV
-289 FAEDSG
+289 FAEDGAAS
-295 QAGPNGL
+295 GPNAL

-307 PSINSLIV
+307 PNINSVIV

-336 SVDSPNYYVYAVQ
+336 NVNSPNYYVYAVQ

-363 FGSGSSGA
+363 FGGGGGGA
-371 GTTADVAPDNQS
+371 GTTGEVAPDHQS
-383 MDVSVGNDTSGQEQQ
+383 MDVSMGNDTSGQEPPQ
-398 TPDPQGTAEQQGKSD
+398 PDPQGSAEQQGKTD
-413 LMTGSTDGSNPAN
+413 LQTGSTPASGAGS
-426 PPPAGGTGATASNG
+426 GALASVG
-440 GGGGSSSG
+440 QSGQQGGGGSSSG
-448 GSSGMSSSSSIRITP
+448 GGFGGYSSGGGNSAIRITA

-519 ESNNFSV
+519 ESNNVSISI
-526 ALAGSKPAATGPIIS
+526 AGSKPPAVGPVIS

-549 LWGGISNPKLV
+549 LWGGISNPKVV

-574 SPSVLVLENETATIK
+574 SPSILVMENETATIK
-589 VGDQIPIQSQTA
+589 GQTA
-601 VTNGGNFVNS
+601 VTDGGNFVNS
-611 YEYRDTGVILKVRP
+611 YEYRDTGVILKVKP

-639 ELSAVQGDN
+639 ELSAMQPSDKTSAGG
-648 ANVVNPRFTQRSVT
+648 NPTFTQRSVT

-675 GGLISGVEERT
+675 GGLISGIEDRT
-686 RNTVPG
+686 RDTVPG
-692 ADKVPILGNL
+692 ADKVPILGKL
-702 VGTTDNNGRR
+702 IGTTDNNAQR
-712 TELIVFITPK
+712 TELIVFITPT
-722 IIRSGEDAAR
+722 IFHNGVDAAR
-732 ESQDLRN
+732 ESQDLRD
-739 KMRNLNFD
+739 KMKNLNFN

>member
-1 MVSSAALRAR
+1 
-11 WAGMQFRPARP
+11 
-22 LALCIATL
+22 
-30 VLASCNPPSSML
+30 ML
-42 DSTGQVDLTAR
+42 DATSQIDLTAK
-53 NPQRITNRNDGQVK
+53 NPQRITNRKDGQVK
-67 VKNQAGRYEVI
+67 VASQRGRYEVI
-78 PGMSAADFGDGGT
+78 PGMSASDFGDGGGG
-91 EDPPAGVGELDDGK
+91 DPPAGVGALDDGK
-105 FTVNIDQAT
+105 FTVNVDQAS

-141 TLVSNRSLS
+141 TLVSNRSLT
-150 GRELLSS
+150 GRELLSA

-163 LAGASLIQ
+163 LAGAALIQ
-171 SDGNYKIV
+171 SEGNYKVV

-190 TPDLGKGVSPGYG
+190 SPDLGKGVSPGYG
-203 VNAIPLRYVSPAAVM
+203 VNAIPLRYVSPASVM
-218 ELLDGFMARSG
+218 ELLDGFIARSG
-229 TVRASKIGN
+229 SVRASKIGN

-249 RQLVEVVMSF
+249 RQLVDVVMSF
-259 DVDWMRNQTSGLA
+259 DVDWMRNQTSGIA

-277 RADDVAV
+277 RAEDVATKV
-284 KIQQV
+284 EQV
-289 FAEDSG
+289 FAEDGAVS
-295 QAGPNGL
+295 GPNAL

-307 PSINSLIV
+307 PNINSVIV

-349 NGNAVELARILNST
+349 NGNAVELARILNAT
-363 FGSGSSGA
+363 FGSGGGGA
-371 GTTADVAPDNQS
+371 GTTGDVAPDNQS
-383 MDVSVGNDTSGQEQQ
+383 MDVSIANDTEGQEA
-398 TPDPQGTAEQQGKSD
+398 PEADPPGSAEQLGKTD
-413 LMTGSTDGSNPAN
+413 LQTGSTDGS
-426 PPPAGGTGATASNG
+426 TGNATTSTTSST
-440 GGGGSSSG
+440 GGGSYG
-448 GSSGMSSSSSIRITP
+448 GDGSSSIRITP

-502 AEVTLNNQ
+502 AEVSLNNQ
-510 LRYGVQAYF
+510 LRYGVQAYI
-519 ESNNFSV
+519 ENSNFSV
-526 ALAGSKPAATGPIIS
+526 ALAGSKPAVDGPIIS

-568 NVRIVS
+568 NVRVVS

-589 VGDQIPIQSQTA
+589 VGDQIPIQAQTA
-601 VTNGGNFVNS
+601 VTDGGNFVNS

-625 RVSASGVVT
+625 RVSANGVVT

-639 ELSAVQGDN
+639 ELSAVQRDGPGVGDN
-648 ANVVNPRFTQRSVT
+648 PKFTQRAVT

-675 GGLISGVEERT
+675 GGLISGIEQRS
-686 RNTVPG
+686 RNSVPG
-692 ADKVPILGNL
+692 AEKVPILGKL
-702 VGTTDNNGRR
+702 VGTTDNNAER

-722 IIRSGEDAAR
+722 IIRNGEEAAR
-732 ESQDLRN
+732 ESQDLRD
-739 KMRNLNFD
+739 KMKNLNFD

>member
-1 MVSSAALRAR
+1 
-11 WAGMQFRPARP
+11 
-22 LALCIATL
+22 
-30 VLASCNPPSSML
+30 ML
-42 DSTGQVDLTAR
+42 DATGQIDLNAKK
-53 NPQRITNRNDGQVK
+53 PQRITNRNDGQVK
-67 VKNQAGRYEVI
+67 VPGQRGRYEVI
-78 PGMSAADFGDGGT
+78 PGMSAADFGDGGAG
-91 EDPPAGVGELDDGK
+91 DPPSGVGALDDGK
-105 FTVNIDQAT
+105 FTVNVDQAS

-150 GRELLSS
+150 GRELISA

-163 LAGASLIQ
+163 LAGAALIQ

-203 VNAIPLRYVSPAAVM
+203 VNAIPLRYVGPASVM
-218 ELLDGFMARSG
+218 ELLDGFIARSG
-229 TVRASKIGN
+229 SVRASKIGN

-249 RQLVEVVMSF
+249 RQLVDVVLSF
-259 DVDWMRNQTSGLA
+259 DVDWMRNQTSGMA

-277 RADDVAV
+277 RAEEVASRLE
-284 KIQQV
+284 QV
-289 FAEDSG
+289 FAQDGAVS
-295 QAGPNGL
+295 GPNAL

-307 PSINSLIV
+307 PNINSVIV
-315 IARTRAKVNTAMNW
+315 IARTRAKVNTALNW

-349 NGNAVELARILNST
+349 NGNAVELARILNAT
-363 FGSGSSGA
+363 FGSGGGGVDG
-371 GTTADVAPDNQS
+371 GTTAEVAPDSQS
-383 MDVSVGNDTSGQEQQ
+383 MDVSIANDTEGQESTQ
-398 TPDPQGTAEQQGKSD
+398 PDPAGSAEPFGKTD
-413 LMTGSTDGSNPAN
+413 LQTGSTDGTS
-426 PPPAGGTGATASNG
+426 TTSTTSSSNG
-440 GGGGSSSG
+440 GASSG
-448 GSSGMSSSSSIRITP
+448 GDNSSTIRITA

-487 QMDAPST
+487 QMDAPAT

-502 AEVTLNNQ
+502 AEVSLNNQ
-510 LRYGVQAYF
+510 LRYGVQAYV
-519 ESNNFSV
+519 ESNNVGF
-526 ALAGSKPAATGPIIS
+526 ALAGSKPAADGPVIS

-568 NVRIVS
+568 NVRVVS
-574 SPSVLVLENETATIK
+574 SPSILVLENETATIK
-589 VGDQIPIQSQTA
+589 VGDQIPVQSETA

-611 YEYRDTGVILKVRP
+611 IQYRDTGVILKVKP
-625 RVSASGVVT
+625 RVSANGVVT

-639 ELSAVQGDN
+639 ELSALRKELGIDG
-648 ANVVNPRFTQRSVT
+648 NPRFTQRSVT

-675 GGLISGVEERT
+675 GGLISGIEDRT
-686 RNTVPG
+686 RETVPG
-692 ADKVPILGNL
+692 ADKVPILGKL
-702 VGTTDNNGRR
+702 VGTTDNNAQR
-712 TELIVFITPK
+712 TEIIVFITPK
-722 IIRSGEDAAR
+722 IIRNGEEAAR
-732 ESQDLRN
+732 ESQDLRD
-739 KMRNLNFD
+739 KMKNLNFN

>member
-1 MVSSAALRAR
+1 
-11 WAGMQFRPARP
+11 
-22 LALCIATL
+22 
-30 VLASCNPPSSML
+30 ML
-42 DSTGQVDLTAR
+42 DATGQIDLNAKK
-53 NPQRITNRNDGQVK
+53 PQRITNRNDGQVK
-67 VKNQAGRYEVI
+67 VPGQRGRYEVI
-78 PGMSAADFGDGGT
+78 PGMSAADFGDGGAG
-91 EDPPAGVGELDDGK
+91 DPPSGVGALDDGK
-105 FTVNIDQAT
+105 FTVNVDQAS

-150 GRELLSS
+150 GRELISA

-163 LAGASLIQ
+163 LAGAALIQ

-203 VNAIPLRYVSPAAVM
+203 VNAIPLRYVGPASVM
-218 ELLDGFMARSG
+218 ELLDGFIARSG
-229 TVRASKIGN
+229 SVRASKIGN

-249 RQLVEVVMSF
+249 RQLVDVVLSF
-259 DVDWMRNQTSGLA
+259 DVDWMRNQTSGMA

-277 RADDVAV
+277 RAEEVASR
-284 KIQQV
+284 IEQV
-289 FAEDSG
+289 FAQDGAVS
-295 QAGPNGL
+295 GPNAL

-307 PSINSLIV
+307 PNINSVIV
-315 IARTRAKVNTAMNW
+315 IARTRAKVNTALNW

-349 NGNAVELARILNST
+349 NGNAVELARILNAT
-363 FGSGSSGA
+363 FGSGGGGA
-371 GTTADVAPDNQS
+371 DGGTTAEVAPDSQS
-383 MDVSVGNDTSGQEQQ
+383 MDVSIANDTEGQESTQ
-398 TPDPQGTAEQQGKSD
+398 PDPAGSAEPFGKTD
-413 LMTGSTDGSNPAN
+413 LQTGGTDGTS
-426 PPPAGGTGATASNG
+426 TTSTTSSSNG
-440 GGGGSSSG
+440 GASSG
-448 GSSGMSSSSSIRITP
+448 GDNSSTIRITA

-487 QMDAPST
+487 QMDAPAT

-502 AEVTLNNQ
+502 AEVSLNNQ
-510 LRYGVQAYF
+510 LRYGVQAYV
-519 ESNNFSV
+519 ESNNVGF
-526 ALAGSKPAATGPIIS
+526 ALAGSKPAADGPVIS

-568 NVRIVS
+568 NVRVVS
-574 SPSVLVLENETATIK
+574 SPSILVLENETATIK
-589 VGDQIPIQSQTA
+589 VGDQIPVQSETA

-611 YEYRDTGVILKVRP
+611 IQYRDTGVILKVKP
-625 RVSASGVVT
+625 RVSANGVVT

-639 ELSAVQGDN
+639 ELSALQKELGIDG
-648 ANVVNPRFTQRSVT
+648 NPRFTQRSVT

-675 GGLISGVEERT
+675 GGLISGIEDRT
-686 RNTVPG
+686 RETVPG
-692 ADKVPILGNL
+692 ADKVPILGKL
-702 VGTTDNNGRR
+702 VGTTDNNAQR
-712 TELIVFITPK
+712 TEIIVFITPK
-722 IIRSGEDAAR
+722 IIRNGEEAAR
-732 ESQDLRN
+732 ESQDLRD
-739 KMRNLNFD
+739 KMKNLNFN